1 MNSGTPAAK
10 EAANMVDLDN
20 DPTKLLD
27 VIFLGKQVLITRG
40 ALTTFSF
47 ANDISKYFVISPA
60 MFSSFA
66 VLNFLNVL
74 DLTNPILAVTAA
86 LIYNTV
92 IIIALLPL
100 AIRGVSF
107 RPSSANE
114 LLKRNMMLYGIGGAI
129 FPFLA
134 IKVIYMLLI
143 LGGVAW

>member
-1 MNSGTPAAK
+1 
-10 EAANMVDLDN
+10 
-20 DPTKLLD
+20 
-27 VIFLGKQVLITRG
+27 
-40 ALTTFSF
+40 
-47 ANDISKYFVISPA
+47 
-60 MFSSFA
+60 MFSSFT

-74 DLTNPILAVTAA
+74 DLTSPILAVTAA
-86 LIYNTV
+86 LIYNTI

-114 LLKRNMMLYGIGGAI
+114 LLKRNLLLYGIGGAI

-143 LGGVAW
+143 LGGVSW